1 MPTYRALAADD
12 SDVPGWVYQ
21 RSARVYQ
28 QFRGHGGTTL
38 VAALLKENRL
48 SFWCVGDSD
57 LFLLRENK
65 LYGLNAR
72 QEFKN
77 DLILRALDGAFPV
90 EEAFQDP
97 QAGALS
103 EYIGKEEERYT
114 DLEADSGSHGALFPG
129 VLRQAGGGN
138 PGRRKAGPG

>member
-1 MPTYRALAADD
+1 M
-12 SDVPGWVYQ
+12 
-21 RSARVYQ
+21 
-28 QFRGHGGTTL
+28 
-38 VAALLKENRL
+38 
-48 SFWCVGDSD
+48 
-57 LFLLRENK
+57 
-65 LYGLNAR
+65 GLNAR

-103 EYIGKEEERYT
+103 EYIGKEEVTCDYTRMPFLLQPEDALLLCSDGGQRYT